1 MEKNVLLLSEIKFC
15 GRIKM
20 NSAMGLYGAISYIS
34 IIESTLRIVY
44 YIAIICLAYKGIQA
58 INIFINKN
66 RK

>member
-1 MEKNVLLLSEIKFC
+1 
-15 GRIKM
+15 M
-20 NSAMGLYGAISYIS
+20 NSAMGLYGAITYIS